1 MGRSPG
7 ARDGANQSCPFH
19 GRFCDLFADL
29 QCATAASGVHGGIWG
44 GSRDEFARA
53 FAHDRL
59 SGRIHSLRRGAFG
72 DVGTTRVDVR
82 IDMRRCAPEP
92 RLLGRADV
100 GGPARRQIA
109 RGAGPGRRACGR
121 HGLSFRGD
129 PSGSPRSRDGT
140 IRRRNGIWRDDRSS
154 CHRRTHA
161 SLILA
166 YRARNHGPRG
176 PSGCRRLPATASP
189 VAKFCPA
196 FCPQPAAPSRC
207 LGRAPASAGI
217 TFLFAI
223 AFFVMGAFVT
233 IYNYAGFR
241 LLAPPYRL
249 NQTQIGLIFLSYVFG
264 MFASSA
270 AGALAD
276 RLGRT
281 SVVVAGSLVTMSG
294 LALTL
299 LHPLTSVI
307 AGIVVITVGFF
318 MVHSVASG
326 WVGRLASRNKSHA
339 ASLYLLSYHFGSSI
353 LGSLGGWFWR
363 EGGWAAVVAF
373 CSTLM
378 MIVLGIAAKLLAGAA
393 ENRYTQEM
401 LPGPGPIQNAEALGV
416 GRGCHI
422 SDGRLCRRQH
432 AEDPGNSAGSDQ
444 VGGPHSDEK

>member
-1 MGRSPG
+1 MRGGG
-7 ARDGANQSCPFH
+7 AHPAALAMARISLALFMAGFATFSLIYSAQPLLPEFTAEFGVDPATSSLALSLTTGCPAVSILCVGALSE
-19 GRFCDLFADL
+19 
-29 QCATAASGVHGGIWG
+29 TWG
-44 GSRDEFARA
+44 
-53 FAHDRL
+53 
-59 SGRIHSLRRGAFG
+59 RRGLMFASICG
-72 DVGTTRVDVR
+72 AALLNLVSSVAPTWEVLLVVR
-82 IDMRRCAPEP
+82 SLEGLVLGGVPAVAMAYLSEEIPPDR
-92 RLLGRADV
+92 LGRAMGLYV
-100 GGPARRQIA
+100 GGTAFGGMIGRVAI
-109 RGAGPGRRACGR
+109 GALT
-121 HGLSFRGD
+121 HLSSWRTALATMALVDLLVAVGFLLLL
-129 PSGSPRSRDGT
+129 PRSRHFV
-140 IRRRNGIWRDDRSS
+140 RRSALN
-154 CHRRTHA
+154 
-161 SLILA
+161 L
-166 YRARNHGPRG
+166 
-176 PSGCRRLPATASP
+176 RLHLDAWGGHLRQRELP
-189 VAKFCPA
+189 
-196 FCPQPAAPSRC
+196 
-207 LGRAPASAGI
+207 
-217 TFLFAI
+217 FLFAI
-223 AFFVMGAFVT
+223 GFFVMGAFVT

-339 ASLYLLSYHFGSSI
+339 ASLYLLSYYFGSSI

-378 MIVLGIAAKLLAGAA
+378 MIVLGIAAKL
-393 ENRYTQEM
+393 
-401 LPGPGPIQNAEALGV
+401 
-416 GRGCHI
+416 
-422 SDGRLCRRQH
+422 RR
-432 AEDPGNSAGSDQ
+432 GSDL
-444 VGGPHSDEK
+444 SES